1 MRPSNTTTTRR
12 SRAFRTTLLG
22 AALVGALAVT
32 AACSS
37 SGTGSTSASPSTP
50 AANSSVDATLAAMV
64 PAKLKTANKVVV
76 CTDATYAPNEF
87 VASDGKTVQGM
98 DVDLGKAI
106 GDVLGVPFVY
116 QNLTFDS
123 IIPSLGT
130 RCDLGISS
138 FTDTLKRQ
146 QTVNFVDYFTAGTSF
161 MMATAKPVT
170 QTLKGTDGLCGFT
183 VAVEKGTT
191 QQTDAEAAAKTCVAN
206 GKKTV
211 TVLVFNDQNAANL
224 ALTSG
229 RAQLGMADSPVA
241 GYIAKQSNGA
251 ITLTGNEYGS
261 APYGIAI
268 PKSADYNGFDT
279 AIQGALQKLSTDGTY
294 LKILTTWNVQN
305 GALTSFPI
313 NGGTTPGS

>member
-1 MRPSNTTTTRR
+1 VRFSNITTSRR
-12 SRAFRTTLLG
+12 NRVFRTAMLG
-22 AALVGALAVT
+22 AALAGALAVS

-37 SGTGSTSASPSTP
+37 SGSTSNSPTPSTSAS
-50 AANSSVDATLAAMV
+50 SSVDATLAAQV
-64 PAKLKTANKVVV
+64 PAKLKSAGKVIV

-87 VASDGKTVQGM
+87 VGTDGKTIQGM

-106 GDVLGVPFVY
+106 GNVLGIPFEF

-123 IIPSLGT
+123 IIPSLGS
-130 RCDLGISS
+130 RCDLGMSS
-138 FTDTLKRQ
+138 FTDTLARQ
-146 QTVNFVDYFTAGTSF
+146 ATVNFVDYFSAGTSF
-161 MMATAKPVT
+161 MDATAHPVT

-191 QQTDAEAAAKTCVAN
+191 QQTDATAAAKTCEAN

-211 TVLVFNDQNAANL
+211 TVLVFNDQNGANL

-241 GYIAKQSNGA
+241 GYIAKESGGQIS
-251 ITLTGNEYGS
+251 LTGNEYGA

-279 AIQGALQKLSTDGTY
+279 AIQGALEKLHSDGTY
-294 LKILTTWNVQN
+294 DQIMTTWNVQN
-305 GALTSFPI
+305 GAVSTFPI
-313 NGGTTPGS
+313 NGGTS